1 MKAFD
6 RESEGDVSGEVTDN
20 NEIQMLKAM
29 NLTLGRA
36 IEALERSKPSCIEP
50 GTNFYEEVARFEVDL
65 IQRALQQTGGNQA
78 QAARLLGLN
87 QTTLHGKI
95 KHYQIYPDL
104 VVFNTVRMNHVV
116 GAGAPGSGEGKMLE
130 ARG

>member
-1 MKAFD
+1 MKALD
-6 RESEGDVSGEVTDN
+6 SESDGDVSGERPDN
-20 NEIQMLKAM
+20 NELQMLKVM
-29 NLTLGRA
+29 NVTLSRA
-36 IEALERSKPSCIEP
+36 IEALERSKPSSIEP

-95 KHYQIYPDL
+95 KHYRIYPDL
-104 VVFNTVRMNHVV
+104 LVFNAVRMDP
-116 GAGAPGSGEGKMLE
+116 A
-130 ARG
+130 ARGHGTVQRQVMEAGG

>member
-1 MKAFD
+1 MKEF
-6 RESEGDVSGEVTDN
+6 ESDKDTDMSGEGSDN

-29 NLTLGRA
+29 TITLGRA
-36 IEALERSKPSCIEP
+36 IEALERSKPACIEP

-95 KHYQIYPDL
+95 KHYKIYPDL
-104 VVFNTVRMNHVV
+104 LVFNTSRIDHGTAVR
-116 GAGAPGSGEGKMLE
+116 GSVDGHMLE

>member
-6 RESEGDVSGEVTDN
+6 SELDGDVSGQRPDD

-29 NLTLGRA
+29 NVTLGHA

-50 GTNFYEEVARFEVDL
+50 GTNFYEEVERFEVDL

-95 KHYQIYPDL
+95 KHYRIYPDL
-104 VVFNTVRMNHVV
+104 LVFNAARMNHAAR
-116 GAGAPGSGEGKMLE
+116 GHGPEERQMLE
-130 ARG
+130 VGG

>member
-1 MKAFD
+1 MKSFD
-6 RESEGDVSGEVTDN
+6 SESAGDVSGERPDT

-29 NLTLGRA
+29 NVTLSRA
-36 IEALERSKPSCIEP
+36 IEALERSKPACIEP
-50 GTNFYEEVARFEVDL
+50 GTNFYEEVERFEVDL

-95 KHYQIYPDL
+95 KHYRIYPDL
-104 VVFNTVRMNHVV
+104 LVFNTERMNP
-116 GAGAPGSGEGKMLE
+116 GIAAGGSGKGQMLE

>member
-6 RESEGDVSGEVTDN
+6 SESDGDVSGERPGD

-29 NLTLGRA
+29 NVTLGRA

-50 GTNFYEEVARFEVDL
+50 GTNFYEEVERFEVDL

-95 KHYQIYPDL
+95 KLYKIYPDL
-104 VVFNTVRMNHVV
+104 LVFNTTRIDH
-116 GAGAPGSGEGKMLE
+116 GAGARGSSESHMLE

>member
-1 MKAFD
+1 MKALD
-6 RESEGDVSGEVTDN
+6 SESDGDVSGERPDS

-29 NLTLGRA
+29 SVTLGRA

-50 GTNFYEEVARFEVDL
+50 GTNFYEEVERFEVDL
-65 IQRALQQTGGNQA
+65 IKRALQQTGGNQA

-95 KHYQIYPDL
+95 KHYGIYPDL
-104 VVFNTVRMNHVV
+104 LVFNAVGVNHAARGHGTVQ
-116 GAGAPGSGEGKMLE
+116 SQMLE
-130 ARG
+130 AGG

>member
-6 RESEGDVSGEVTDN
+6 SESDGDVSGEHRDN

-29 NLTLGRA
+29 NVTLGRA

-50 GTNFYEEVARFEVDL
+50 GTNFYEEVERFEVDL

-95 KHYQIYPDL
+95 KHYRIYPDL
-104 VVFNTVRMNHVV
+104 LVFNTARMNQ
-116 GAGAPGSGEGKMLE
+116 GAGAPVSGERQMLE

>member
-1 MKAFD
+1 MRAL
-6 RESEGDVSGEVTDN
+6 ESESDGDVSGERPDN
-20 NEIQMLKAM
+20 NELEMLKAM
-29 NLTLGRA
+29 NVTLGRA
-36 IEALERSKPSCIEP
+36 IEALERSKPLSIEP

-65 IQRALQQTGGNQA
+65 IRRALQQTGGNQA

-95 KHYQIYPDL
+95 KHYEIYPDL
-104 VVFNTVRMNHVV
+104 LVFNTARIGHGVATRR
-116 GAGAPGSGEGKMLE
+116 SSEGHMLE

>member
-6 RESEGDVSGEVTDN
+6 SESDGDVLGEHPDN
-20 NEIQMLKAM
+20 NEIQLLKAM
-29 NLTLGRA
+29 NMTLGRA
-36 IEALERSKPSCIEP
+36 IEALERSKPPCIEP
-50 GTNFYEEVARFEVDL
+50 GTNFYEEVERFEVDL

-95 KHYQIYPDL
+95 KHYKIYPDL
-104 VVFNTVRMNHVV
+104 LVFNTARIDHGV
-116 GAGAPGSGEGKMLE
+116 GARRSSEGHMLE